1 MEKWKEIFEGT
12 KFVSEDLLL
21 KLEEMIQ
28 PYLTNLEKA
37 KVYKTKEKKEVI
49 SENREGWKTIIESP
63 EIHSFLE
70 EHLMPYIQH
79 HEYEFEILPS
89 HFDYMEYET
98 GGHFAKHI
106 DFVSS
111 HTNFTKQYT
120 CILGLETCKTGDTMI
135 WNSEFNDYLPTSQ
148 SIHRGGLVWFQSEL
162 SHFADK
168 FKDKEKKKR
177 IFTFS
182 LRAMK
187 KNELNPELCKWISK
201 EGNVHLIKKTFM
213 KDTFV
218 EKILESED
226 HFQTDFSDDEI
237 KLIFDYLQKTRIL
250 SIGEMNK
257 IREKLAFLMM
267 LQPEFM
273 NDEVPSKHLQEM
285 NEKWKHQDFVVFNE
299 FEPWMTEWAN
309 KNDLIPFQ
317 MICHWN
323 DFTMYFQYD
332 LHDQQFGYDRHQ
344 IMKRVF
350 PRMQHYQK
358 QNYTEMANM
367 LEHFE
372 PFHKS
377 YRYNEPEFDEHYQ
390 DIEEDRLLT
399 KSVHKKFQK
408 EREEKED
415 VMNEHWLNAD
425 YVVTMGNMKY
435 LEGDGYLAKLCQ
447 KMNEKEV
454 FEKKS
459 LMNKMKN
466 LVHFHQYNIF
476 QNVLEKRYEKFVK
489 RAASR
494 NYTYG
499 YFKKHKKREFI
510 YGESKSDLMCYNRED
525 DFSVSDCSIY
535 DYRNR
540 DSISTDSSESLSTDS
555 DSDLGDKLLN
565 LFQSIEKKQITF
577 MNTETNEEVDM
588 TQYIDTTDN
597 ESSEETFIRE
607 DSISSNED
615 STSSDEEIKVVDLK
629 KQRLEEES
637 DEEPEELSP
646 DSKVIQLHLTQE
658 EEESEADEEVMN
670 GLWENASSTDSSS
683 SYSSGS
689 FEDLY
694 EKQNLPSLHGMET
707 IHSDDPRISKANMNE
722 EECNVYM
729 QRFHDVHFKKFTES
743 FEEREISKE
752 DQERIQ
758 RAVREISLHE
768 AYNFRD
774 HIFERYYDESC
785 NEGDE
790 TFYHYK
796 FKVYYVYYGFLRPK
810 SS

>member
-1 MEKWKEIFEGT
+1 MEHWKEIFEGT
-12 KFVSEDLLL
+12 KFVSEDILL

-28 PYLTNLEKA
+28 PFRVNLEKA
-37 KVYKTKEKKEVI
+37 KVYKTKEKKEII

-63 EIHSFLE
+63 EMHSFLE

-79 HEYEFEILPS
+79 DDYEFEILPS

-120 CILGLETCKTGDTMI
+120 CILGLETCKTGHTMI
-135 WNSEFNDYLPTSQ
+135 WNSEFNDYVSNSN
-148 SIHRGGLVWFQSEL
+148 SIYRGGLVWFQSEL

-201 EGNVHLIKKTFM
+201 EGNVHFIKKSLM

-218 EKILESED
+218 EKILENED
-226 HFQTDFSDDEI
+226 SFQTDFSNDEI
-237 KLIFDYLQKTRIL
+237 KLIFEYIQKSRIL
-250 SIGEMNK
+250 SIEEMNQ
-257 IREKLAFLMM
+257 IREKLAFLMIV
-267 LQPEFM
+267 QPEFM
-273 NDEVPSKHLQEM
+273 HDEVPSKHLQEM
-285 NEKWKHQDFVVFNE
+285 NEKWKHQDVIVFNQ
-299 FEPWMTEWAN
+299 FEPWMVDWA
-309 KNDLIPFQ
+309 KRNDLIPFQ

-323 DFTMYFQYD
+323 DYTMYFQYD

-344 IMKRVF
+344 ILKRVF
-350 PRMQHYQK
+350 PKMEHYQK
-358 QNYTEMANM
+358 QNYTEISNM

-377 YRYNEPEFDEHYQ
+377 YRYYEPDFSEYYDDLEENRISQKKTNEKFQ
-390 DIEEDRLLT
+390 EEDIR
-399 KSVHKKFQK
+399 
-408 EREEKED
+408 
-415 VMNEHWLNAD
+415 NEHWLNAD

-466 LVHFHQYNIF
+466 LIHFHQYNTF

-489 RAASR
+489 RSAPR

-499 YFKKHKKREFI
+499 YFKRHKKRDFV
-510 YGESKSDLMCYNRED
+510 YGESKSSNICYNRED
-525 DFSVSDCSIY
+525 DFSISECSDY
-535 DYRNR
+535 DYRLR
-540 DSISTDSSESLSTDS
+540 RYDESPSSGSSESISSESESS
-555 DSDLGDKLLN
+555 DSDVGDKLIN
-565 LFQSIEKKQITF
+565 FFQSLEKKKIVL
-577 MNTETNEEVDM
+577 MDTETNEEVDM
-588 TQYIDTTDN
+588 SAFMNSTD
-597 ESSEETFIRE
+597 ESTDDETEDE
-607 DSISSNED
+607 DSISSNE
-615 STSSDEEIKVVDLK
+615 EVKIVDLK
-629 KQRLEEES
+629 RPRMEEEL
-637 DEEPEELSP
+637 DNEVKEVSP
-646 DSKVIQLHLTQE
+646 DMKLIQLHLTEEE
-658 EEESEADEEVMN
+658 EEESENDEEVMN

-694 EKQNLPSLHGMET
+694 EKPNLPSLHGMET
-707 IHSDDPRISKANMNE
+707 IHSDDPRILKANMNE

-758 RAVREISLHE
+758 RAVREISLRE
-768 AYNFRD
+768 AYDFRD

-810 SS
+810 SF